1 MKSFRHLI
9 LVLLGGVVFC
19 ASGYPQG
26 TSGSGIGL
34 NVLGGFLA
42 AHHDYLQQLEAHS
55 FGVEARFTLT
65 RFPQSKGWASRMR
78 LPRSGVGLLYLD
90 MGNPSI
96 TGKALALIP
105 YQEFRLMSGKTG
117 SMYFRLGTGLAWL
130 TRRYDPVENRS
141 QIAIGGRLN
150 PAMQVV
156 FIWHKRIAPNLETD
170 FGIGLTHFSNGNF
183 KLPNYGVN
191 IPNIQIGLTR
201 VNGYHKRPVP
211 LPERRGRQIRE
222 LDISFNGATK
232 EEGIATFVRYG
243 VWGLSLRYQK
253 HRNSISRV
261 FFGADYFV
269 DNSYRFRSRDGRSF
283 SAVSEGGLTMGHRL
297 MMDKLVLFTEVGV
310 YVLRPDRVKK
320 AWYQRIGLNYLIRE
334 RNYVGVY
341 LKTHLSQSDYVQFTI
356 GHFLRKK
363 T

>member
-1 MKSFRHLI
+1 MKNFRHVF
-9 LVLLGGVVFC
+9 LVLLTGVLIRS
-19 ASGYPQG
+19 AGYAQG
-26 TSGSGIGL
+26 SGSNGFGL

-55 FGVEARFTLT
+55 LGLEARYTFA
-65 RFPQSKGWASRMR
+65 RFPQNKGWASRIG
-78 LPRSGVGLLYLD
+78 LPRSGVALLYLD
-90 MGNPSI
+90 MGNPAV
-96 TGKALALIP
+96 TGKAIALIP
-105 YQEFRLMSGKTG
+105 HQEFRFMSGTTG

-130 TRRYDPVENRS
+130 TRRYDPQENRG
-141 QIAIGGRLN
+141 QIAIGGHLN
-150 PAMQVV
+150 PAMQVSFV
-156 FIWHKRIAPNLETD
+156 WHQKVAPNLEAD

-201 VNGYHKRPVP
+201 VKGYHKRPVP
-211 LPERRGRQIRE
+211 LPEKKGRQVRE

-232 EEGIATFVRYG
+232 EEGIASFVRYG
-243 VWGLSLRYQK
+243 VWGMSLRYQK
-253 HRNSISRV
+253 HRNSVSRV

-269 DNSYRFRSRDGRSF
+269 DNSYRFRSREARSF
-283 SAVSEGGLTMGHRL
+283 SSVSESGVTVGHRL
-297 MMDKLVLFTEVGV
+297 MMGKLVLFTEVGV

-320 AWYQRIGLNYLIRE
+320 AFYQRIGLNYLLGE

-356 GHFLRKK
+356 GHFLRK
-363 T
+363 